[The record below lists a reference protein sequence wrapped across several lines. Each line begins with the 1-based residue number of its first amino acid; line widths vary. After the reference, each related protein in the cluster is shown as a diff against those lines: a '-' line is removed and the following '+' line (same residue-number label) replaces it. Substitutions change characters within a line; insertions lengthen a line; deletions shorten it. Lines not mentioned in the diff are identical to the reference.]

1 MTAIRHVGQVSGMTD
16 RNMKESDFNTSY
28 KSTWCPGCGNFGI
41 AIALKNALVE
51 LGLKPENV
59 MLVAGI
65 GCSGNGVNFLKAYG
79 WHSLHGRALPTA
91 VGAKLANKDL
101 TVIVMAGDGDGYG
114 EGMAHFIHA
123 VRGNADI
130 TYITHDNQ
138 LYSLTTG
145 QSAPTTD
152 KGTKTKSTPEGL
164 IEFKANP
171 ISLALSS
178 GGGFV
183 SRGFSGN
190 ATHLTG
196 LIKKAI
202 LHKGFSLVD
211 VFQPCVTFNKINTFK
226 YFFDRLYNL
235 DEKADYNS
243 NDILMAHR
251 EALVNGDKIAYGLF
265 YQDKRPSYGQ
275 YLPQLA
281 GKALTKRPIK
291 VRNIDQLTKEFA

>member
-1 MTAIRHVGQVSGMTD
+1 
-16 RNMKESDFNTSY
+16 MKEKDFNTSY
-28 KSTWCPGCGNFGI
+28 ESTWCPGCGNFGI

-51 LGLKPENV
+51 LGLKPHQV
-59 MLVAGI
+59 LLVAGI

-123 VRGNADI
+123 VRGNANI

-145 QSAPTTD
+145 QASPTTI
-152 KGTKTKSTPEGL
+152 KGTKTKSTPDGL
-164 IEFKANP
+164 IEISANP
-171 ISLALSS
+171 MSLALAA
-178 GGGFV
+178 GGGFI

-190 ATHLTG
+190 AEHLKE

-202 LHKGFSLVD
+202 GHKGFSLVD
-211 VFQPCVTFNKINTFK
+211 VFQPCVTFNKISTFK
-226 YFFDRLYNL
+226 FFFDRLYNI
-235 DEKADYNS
+235 DEKEGYNAS
-243 NDILMAHR
+243 DVMMAHK
-251 EALVNGDKIAYGLF
+251 EALIWGDKIPYGLF
-265 YQDKRPSYGQ
+265 YENKRLSYGAH
-275 YLPQLA
+275 LPQLK
-281 GKALTKRPIK
+281 GQALVKRPIK

>member
-1 MTAIRHVGQVSGMTD
+1 MA
-16 RNMKESDFNTSY
+16 MKEKDFNSSY
-28 KSTWCPGCGNFGI
+28 SPSWCPGCGNFGI
-41 AIALKNALVE
+41 FIALKNALVE
-51 LGLKPENV
+51 LGLKSENV
-59 MLVAGI
+59 LLVAGI

-114 EGMAHFIHA
+114 EGMGHFIHS

-152 KGTKTKSTPEGL
+152 KGTKTKSTPDGL
-164 IEFKANP
+164 IEVPANP
-171 ISLALSS
+171 MSLALAA
-178 GGGFV
+178 GGSFV
-183 SRGFSGN
+183 SRGFSGDAN
-190 ATHLTG
+190 HLKE

-202 LHKGFSLVD
+202 NHKGFSLVD

-235 DEKADYNS
+235 DEKEGYDSS
-243 NDILMAHR
+243 NIAMAHQ
-251 EALVNGDKIAYGLF
+251 EALVHGDKIAYGLF
-265 YQDKRPSYGQ
+265 YQNDRPSYGDH
-275 YLPQLA
+275 LAQLQ
-281 GKALTKRPIK
+281 GTALVKRPMKI
-291 VRNIDQLTKEFA
+291 RNISSLTKEFA